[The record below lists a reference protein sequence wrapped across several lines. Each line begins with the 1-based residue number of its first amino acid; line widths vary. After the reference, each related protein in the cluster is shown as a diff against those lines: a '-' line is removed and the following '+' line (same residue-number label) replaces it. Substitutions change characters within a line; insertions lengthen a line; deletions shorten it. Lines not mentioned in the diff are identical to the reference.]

1 MSAPRKPATADPAHR
16 RRTTL
21 RLRRIEGQVRGLQQM
36 VENERPCPEVLVQM
50 AAVQEALRGVA
61 RELMR
66 EHLRH
71 CATDAFRGG
80 PKESAAMIDELVEL
94 MHRHAR

>member
-1 MSAPRKPATADPAHR
+1 MTRKPATADPVHR
-16 RRTTL
+16 RRTTH
-21 RLRRIEGQVRGLQQM
+21 RLRRIEGQIRGLQQM
-36 VENERPCPEVLVQM
+36 VESERPCPEVLVQM

-71 CATDAFRGG
+71 CAADAFRSG
-80 PKESAAMIDELVEL
+80 PKESTAMIDELVDL

>member
-1 MSAPRKPATADPAHR
+1 MTRRPATADSVHR
-16 RRTTL
+16 QRTTL
-21 RLRRIEGQVRGLQQM
+21 RLRRLEGQIRGLQQM
-36 VENERPCPEVLVQM
+36 VESERPCPEVLVQM

-71 CATDAFRGG
+71 CAADAFRGG
-80 PKESAAMIDELVEL
+80 PKESTAMIDELVDL

>member
-1 MSAPRKPATADPAHR
+1 MSGRRPATAIPEHR
-16 RRTTL
+16 QKTTH

-36 VENERPCPEVLVQM
+36 VTDERPCAEVLVQI
-50 AAVQEALRGVA
+50 ASVQQALRSVA

-71 CATDAFRGG
+71 CASDALKGG
-80 PKESAAMIDELVEL
+80 PKEAAAMIDELVDL
-94 MHRHAR
+94 MHRHGGS

>member
-1 MSAPRKPATADPAHR
+1 MSVRRPATTIPGHR
-16 RRTTL
+16 RKTTH

-36 VENERPCPEVLVQM
+36 VTDERPCAEVLVQI
-50 AAVQEALRGVA
+50 ASVQQALRGVA

-71 CATDAFRGG
+71 CATDALKGG
-80 PKESAAMIDELVEL
+80 PKEAAAMIDELVDL
-94 MHRHAR
+94 MHRHGGA

>member
-1 MSAPRKPATADPAHR
+1 MSVARKPATADPVHR

-36 VENERPCPEVLVQM
+36 VEDERPCPEVLVQM

-71 CATDAFRGG
+71 CAADAFRSG
-80 PKESAAMIDELVEL
+80 PKESTAMIDELVDL

>member
-1 MSAPRKPATADPAHR
+1 MSVRRPATANPEHR
-16 RRTTL
+16 QKTTH

-36 VENERPCPEVLVQM
+36 VGDERPCAEVLVQI
-50 AAVQEALRGVA
+50 ASVQQALRGVA

-71 CATDAFRGG
+71 CAADALKGG
-80 PKESAAMIDELVEL
+80 PKEAAAMIDELVDL
-94 MHRHAR
+94 MHRHGGS

>member
-1 MSAPRKPATADPAHR
+1 MSTTRKPATAEPVHR

-36 VENERPCPEVLVQM
+36 VEDERPCPEVLVQM

-71 CATDAFRGG
+71 CAADAFRSG
-80 PKESAAMIDELVEL
+80 PKESTAMIDELVDL

>member
-1 MSAPRKPATADPAHR
+1 MSATRKPATADPVHR

-36 VENERPCPEVLVQM
+36 VEDERPCPEVLVQM

-71 CATDAFRGG
+71 CAADAFRSG
-80 PKESAAMIDELVEL
+80 PKESTAMIDELVDL